1 MSFYIILFVDL
12 LFKLVIQS
20 NEELTENVCVS
31 IVNGNFP
38 LIFENKEEENKES
51 KSMKYIYYGDS

>member
-38 LIFENKEEENKES
+38 LIFENKEEEKQGEQINEI
-51 KSMKYIYYGDS
+51 YILW